1 MPALSAV
8 QSSCAVAFPDPPRP
22 SHPAGT
28 RGVGGCCSHS
38 SLSLSLAGR
47 VVWTGG
53 GEGARGAPHRGAASA
68 GAGAAPFAS
77 RRAASTPDG
86 AHDLATRAGAN
97 PAVPKRQGFGPVP
110 HGRDCHWLVP
120 RGVV

>member
-1 MPALSAV
+1 MIRRRHAGPFGGSV
-8 QSSCAVAFPDPPRP
+8 FVCGCVPCPPRP

-53 GEGARGAPHRGAASA
+53 GEGARGAPHRGAALE

-77 RRAASTPDG
+77 RRTASAPDG
-86 AHDLATRAGAN
+86 NGGQHRRN
-97 PAVPKRQGFGPVP
+97 
-110 HGRDCHWLVP
+110 
-120 RGVV
+120 